1 MAPLSFVI
9 GANKYCPWQEM
20 QSHLVFGYDDNFF
33 SPEIFLT
40 PEKTVCNLML
50 LL

>member
-9 GANKYCPWQEM
+9 GANKCCRWQEM

-33 SPEIFLT
+33 SPETFLT
-40 PEKTVCNLML
+40 PGKTVCNLML